1 MKKLIFLAALFATLS
16 FSLGFEGE
24 KLAKV
29 SDDELDKIY
38 AQGFTTNYQIIGNN
52 INSMNT
58 ITYNITEQ
66 FPQLQSVANSI
77 YISGAAQ
84 SNTFVPVNAVN
95 SAVNVPI
102 NIVVIMNSQVVGGVN
117 INNALQA
124 ITHLPTP

>member
-1 MKKLIFLAALFATLS
+1 MKKLILLS
-16 FSLGFEGE
+16 VLLIGLSSSFGFEGGV
-24 KLAKV
+24 LAKV
-29 SDDELDKIY
+29 SDNELDKVY

-58 ITYNITEQ
+58 MTYNITEQ
-66 FPQLQSVANSI
+66 FPQLKSVANSI
-77 YISGAAQ
+77 FISGAAQ
-84 SNTFVPVNAVN
+84 SNTFAPVNAVN

-102 NIVVIMNSQVVGGVN
+102 NIVVIMNSQIVGGVN

>member
-1 MKKLIFLAALFATLS
+1 MKKLILVSAILTSFLS
-16 FSLGFEGE
+16 SYGFEGGT
-24 KLAKV
+24 LAKV
-29 SDDELDKIY
+29 SDDDLDKIY

-58 ITYNITEQ
+58 MTYNITEQ

-77 YISGAAQ
+77 FISGAAQ
-84 SNTFVPVNAVN
+84 SNTFAPVNAVN

-124 ITHLPTP
+124 ITRLPTP